1 MHIYNKTKDE
11 DIGSLYSSTQSLL
24 PVLQCQ
30 TQGQT
35 PVSTYSRDHCMLNI
49 NAFPIT
55 VVAQA
60 LRDDC
65 CYIRSGAT
73 RDDCVAWCARIQ
85 RGWTRRWSA
94 LLLLMP
100 TLYSHNA

>member
-35 PVSTYSRDHCMLNI
+35 PLLRLSGMIVATFVLAPLVTTASLGVLGFSAAGPVAGSIAAGLQAGI
-49 NAFPIT
+49 GS
-55 VVAQA
+55 VVAGSFIA
-60 LRDDC
+60 P
-65 CYIRSGAT
+65 A
-73 RDDCVAWCARIQ
+73 
-85 RGWTRRWSA
+85 
-94 LLLLMP
+94 
-100 TLYSHNA
+100 